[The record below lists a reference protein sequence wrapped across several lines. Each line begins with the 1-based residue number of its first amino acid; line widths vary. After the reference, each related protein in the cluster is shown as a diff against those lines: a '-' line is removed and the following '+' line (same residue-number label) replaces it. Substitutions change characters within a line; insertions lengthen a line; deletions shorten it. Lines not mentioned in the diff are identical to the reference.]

1 MSALLASLAGVGLAL
16 GVAVPLATLAVL
28 GWFRR
33 TRHANAPIERRGSTT
48 ALLLLLAPSL
58 GALLWLVSAALH
70 LAEPGGAHAFCA
82 LDHGELETCVDAL
95 LFAGLLTGVM
105 AASVGYRATR
115 PRGGPRALGDVPSTP
130 PAGERQATAAT
141 RLRRALERPELA
153 PLEGRAQVVATAA
166 HPICARGL
174 WRPRVEVTAALVA
187 RLDDAAL
194 RAALLHELAH
204 VEARDP
210 LRYLLGSA
218 SLLLNPAGA
227 LLRRELGRWR
237 ACREVLCDA
246 EAVRRSA
253 DPLAL
258 ASALVWAA
266 RLEAHPNVTAAGGVA
281 LAGD

>member
-115 PRGGPRALGDVPSTP
+115 PRG
-130 PAGERQATAAT
+130 E
-141 RLRRALERPELA
+141 LR
-153 PLEGRAQVVATAA
+153 GS
-166 HPICARGL
+166 G
-174 WRPRVEVTAALVA
+174 W
-187 RLDDAAL
+187 LDDL
-194 RAALLHELAH
+194 RQVSDSSMCRWSDLN
-204 VEARDP
+204 RI
-210 LRYLLGSA
+210 S
-218 SLLLNPAGA
+218 SLMNCLTSQSSNSGWVGCRPVCPKLFGFPAI
-227 LLRRELGRWR
+227 
-237 ACREVLCDA
+237 
-246 EAVRRSA
+246 
-253 DPLAL
+253 P
-258 ASALVWAA
+258 
-266 RLEAHPNVTAAGGVA
+266 
-281 LAGD
+281 